1 MWDLPLGNPWGMAE
15 AGGLSLLEQD
25 AMWGLRGRSTPV
37 QEEWGT
43 IGEGSLRS
51 LGASRQGYEEGGLH
65 HSTAPW
71 CLISKGERK
80 REPGRR
86 GQRHCQCPLFHL
98 KIQVNWKLL
107 CGLIY
112 GL

>member
-1 MWDLPLGNPWGMAE
+1 MRREVFTTALLLGVRA
-15 AGGLSLLEQD
+15 
-25 AMWGLRGRSTPV
+25 
-37 QEEWGT
+37 
-43 IGEGSLRS
+43 
-51 LGASRQGYEEGGLH
+51 
-65 HSTAPW
+65 
-71 CLISKGERK
+71 LISKGERK

-86 GQRHCQCPLFHL
+86 GQTHCQCPLFHL